1 MEYKNNKQ
9 KLFEVIARLD
19 KTFKPKLNESND
31 KSNKKGFHT
40 NIEEDTINNNN
51 FRKVL
56 YTGQNLQLVLM
67 ALKPGEEIGEE
78 THPNID
84 QFFRIDAGNGKC
96 IINDNEYNLKNG
108 DCIIVPAG
116 SKHNIINNGKKE
128 LKLYTIY
135 SPPHHKD
142 GIIFKTKDEAEN
154 SKEKFNGKTTE

>member
-1 MEYKNNKQ
+1 MENKNNKQ

-19 KTFKPKLNESND
+19 KTFKPKLNEDNN
-31 KSNKKGFHT
+31 KSNKKGFHI
-40 NIEEDTINNNN
+40 NLEEDTINNNN
-51 FRKVL
+51 YRKIL
-56 YTGQNLQLVLM
+56 YTEKNLQLVLM
-67 ALKPGEEIGEE
+67 SLKPGEEIGVE
-78 THPNID
+78 THSNID

-154 SKEKFNGKTTE
+154 SKEKFDGKTTE